1 MLSGNDYTFG
11 LSPRPSPVQLRRI
24 PIDATW
30 PAAPVLPPLPPRD
43 PTPAVLSRAEREARV
58 RLQRTLDGL
67 ETPVALLLPT
77 GEVIAVN
84 RTWRMMAK
92 LQGMTHPQCGV
103 GLNYLMLCG
112 AAAAEGDRDA
122 ATTAEGID
130 GVLQGRSRSFFYKY
144 RATDDRE
151 TRLYALMAWR
161 MEEAGRAY
169 AAVSH
174 ELLETHSRG

>member
-11 LSPRPSPVQLRRI
+11 LGPAQSPVHLRRI
-24 PIDATW
+24 PVDATW
-30 PAAPVLPPLPPRD
+30 PAAPILSPLAAREA
-43 PTPAVLSRAEREARV
+43 TPAVASRAEREARV

-67 ETPVALLLPT
+67 ETPAALLLPT
-77 GEVIAVN
+77 GEIIAVN

-130 GVLQGRSRSFFYKY
+130 GVLQGRNRSFFYKY
-144 RATDDRE
+144 RASDEQE

-161 MEEAGRAY
+161 MEDGGRAY

>member
-11 LSPRPSPVQLRRI
+11 FAPTPSPVQLRRI

-30 PAAPVLPPLPPRD
+30 PSAPVLPPLPARD
-43 PTPAVLSRAEREARV
+43 KSQDVATRAERETRV
-58 RLQRTLDGL
+58 RLQRSLDGL
-67 ETPVALLLPT
+67 ETPAALLCPT
-77 GEVIAVN
+77 GEIIAVN

-92 LQGMTHPQCGV
+92 LQGMTHPHCGV
-103 GLNYLMLCG
+103 GMNYLMLCG

-144 RATDDRE
+144 RATDDHE

-161 MEEAGRAY
+161 MEDAGRAY